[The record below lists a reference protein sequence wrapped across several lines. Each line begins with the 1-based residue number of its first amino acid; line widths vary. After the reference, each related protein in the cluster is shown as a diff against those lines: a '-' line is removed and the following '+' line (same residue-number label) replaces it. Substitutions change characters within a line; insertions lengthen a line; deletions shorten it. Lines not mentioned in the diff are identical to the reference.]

1 MFNELYAVFKTC
13 LNKKKNQGACH
24 PSPLTL
30 INLPIRTISQ
40 HIVYADINL
49 DSEGILLYKRTPCYK
64 ELHEYF
70 NFTNPLE
77 FYTIKMNDR
86 KKSNKSVILNNITII

>member
-40 HIVYADINL
+40 HIVYADRYL

-86 KKSNKSVILNNITII
+86 KISNKPVILNNITII